1 MYISTKNKKDFD
13 LIQTYLKKEKI
24 LFKSTA
30 CPSIYIINIINN
42 DLEPKEIDYFK
53 KELNI
58 EFISIEN
65 GYLTSK
71 NYKEKS
77 TINIGD
83 LVIGGNKPIFISGPC
98 CIESED
104 QIISIAKEVKKYG
117 ANILRGGAYK
127 PRTSPYDFQG
137 LEKEGLDLL
146 YKAKQVTGLPII
158 SELMD
163 IKYIDIFLEDVDIIQ
178 IGSRNMQNYH
188 LLKEIGKVKKPVML
202 KRGLASTIKELL
214 LCAEYIMAN
223 GNENV
228 MLCERG
234 IRTFEKYTRN
244 TMDVACIPLLKELS
258 HLPIIADPSHATGKR
273 SLIKPMTLASIASGV
288 DGIMIESH
296 NNPDLALCDGPQSI
310 YPSELK
316 EIIEKSIKIHSII

>member
-1 MYISTKNKKDFD
+1 MYVSTNSKKDFD
-13 LIQTYLKKEKI
+13 LLQLYLIKKNI
-24 LFKSTA
+24 LFKATT
-30 CPSIYIINIINN
+30 CTSIYIINIMNSNLESKEVDYLKREFNI
-42 DLEPKEIDYFK
+42 DL
-53 KELNI
+53 
-58 EFISIEN
+58 ISIEN
-65 GYLTSK
+65 GYLISK

-77 TINIGD
+77 IINIGD
-83 LVIGGNKPIFISGPC
+83 VVIGGDKPIFISGPC
-98 CIESED
+98 CIESEE

-117 ANILRGGAYK
+117 ADILRGGAYK

-163 IKYIDIFLEDVDIIQ
+163 TKYTDMFLDYVDIIQ
-178 IGSRNMQNYH
+178 IGSRNMQNYSM
-188 LLKEIGKVKKPVML
+188 LKEIGKVKKPVML

-214 LCAEYIMAN
+214 LCAEYIMAS

-258 HLPIIADPSHATGKR
+258 HLPIIADPSHATGRR
-273 SLIKPMTLASIASGV
+273 SLIEPMTLASIAAGV

-310 YPSELK
+310 YPSDLK
-316 EIIEKSIKIHSII
+316 GIIEKSIKIHSII